1 MTGNALQKTD
11 IAQMS
16 VPEGIDCARSGPLL
30 LQSNPFMRSILVS
43 LLRDAGTQEVHVA
56 HDAEFAFESLAARM
70 PSVLVSDWNE
80 HDTPVEDRL
89 RLVRRI
95 RETQGA
101 PFQQTPI
108 IMISQPRSRREIELA
123 RDAGVTEFIITPV
136 APITLQQRLSAVIES
151 PRDFVESPRF
161 TGPDRRR
168 RKRNAMGPSY
178 KRTADVEAGVT
189 TPMGAARAAA
199 VSLVQE
205 MQLTGDALAVR
216 VARSLQRFISHTK
229 DYTASEAEVATMHR
243 SAIAQL
249 SRMAEDGN
257 PLREPVVTGLEQVVE
272 KRMRRS

>member
-56 HDAEFAFESLAARM
+56 HDAELAFESLTARL
-70 PSVLVSDWNE
+70 PSVLVSDWNQ

-123 RDAGVTEFIITPV
+123 RDAGVTEFIITPI
-136 APITLQQRLSAVIES
+136 APITLQQRLTAVVER

-189 TPMGAARAAA
+189 TAMGAARAAA

-216 VARSLQRFISHTK
+216 VARSLQRFISHVK